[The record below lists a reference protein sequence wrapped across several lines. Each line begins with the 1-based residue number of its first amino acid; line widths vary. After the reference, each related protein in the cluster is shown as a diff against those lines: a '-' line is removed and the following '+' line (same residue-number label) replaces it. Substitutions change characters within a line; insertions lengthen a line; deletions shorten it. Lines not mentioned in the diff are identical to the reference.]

1 MAKNDFITI
10 RASSEDRKRLEE
22 VAKAYGL
29 NKSEAMRFLLRREA
43 LEITIYVDKPS
54 DENNQLRIF
63 EL

>member
-10 RASSEDRKRLEE
+10 RASSSDRKALED

-29 NKSEAMRFLLRREA
+29 NKSEVLRFLLRREIRDLA
-43 LEITIYVDKPS
+43 IYSDKPKES
-54 DENNQLRIF
+54 DQLRIF